1 MDDKDYR
8 LSDDKNFDVDE
19 LVKRIDAKIAEIEE
33 EEKREQEKLN
43 SQENTSANSKDELL
57 SGTVLPST
65 LKTSIDSNIETK
77 KTGITDDQY
86 FDDFFDDE

>member
-1 MDDKDYR
+1 M
-8 LSDDKNFDVDE
+8 
-19 LVKRIDAKIAEIEE
+19 
-33 EEKREQEKLN
+33 N

-57 SGTVLPST
+57 SDTVLPST